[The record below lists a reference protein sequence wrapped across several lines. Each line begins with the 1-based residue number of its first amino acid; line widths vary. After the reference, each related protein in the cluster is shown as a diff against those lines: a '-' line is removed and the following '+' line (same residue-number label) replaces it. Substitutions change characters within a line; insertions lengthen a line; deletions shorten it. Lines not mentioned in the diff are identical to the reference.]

1 MTTSTKAEVP
11 ATGRRFNSYGAHA
24 KHRPQ
29 WRVAS
34 MTNINYTYA
43 SIAERDAA
51 IERIRQHQAHRGHY
65 FSYLYTYK
73 DDVDPW
79 SSYWYC
85 QLDGDDVG
93 DMFFDSFGSVVKGDA
108 LGVLSYKAHR
118 DAEIRAEEE
127 EEMASA

>member
-1 MTTSTKAEVP
+1 
-11 ATGRRFNSYGAHA
+11 
-24 KHRPQ
+24 
-29 WRVAS
+29 

-51 IERIRQHQAHRGHY
+51 IERIKTQCRAELELIRQHQAHRGHY